1 VPRFVWVL
9 DPRFSILDPRCAI
22 RGCHGR
28 RLCHIIRR
36 KWQAVGPFG
45 FSQDEDFFVNADR
58 YLFTS
63 ESVSM
68 GHPDK
73 VADQISDAVL
83 DHCLA
88 ADPTSRVACETLVT
102 TDLVVVAGEITSR
115 ADLSPPAVERIA
127 RATVREIGYVDPRI
141 GFAADTCKVECHLHA
156 QSGDIAVGVDTGGA
170 GDQGMMFGFAC
181 NETDTL
187 MPLPI
192 YLAHRLVEEHARLRR
207 SGELPFVRPDA
218 KSQVTVE
225 YLADGTPYRIHT
237 VVLSTQHD
245 DSVVITRNGRSYF
258 SDEARTVLRDKLI
271 LPTLER
277 EKAKLVRGPIELVL
291 PGQSPR
297 DADPEAI
304 LCHINPTG
312 MFLEGGPHGD
322 CGLTGRKIIVDTYGG
337 RGRHGGG
344 AFSGKD
350 PTKVDRSAA
359 YMARYIA
366 KNIVAAGLAAQCE
379 VQLSYAIGYPDPLNI
394 WVSTFGTVA
403 GGLSDDQ
410 LVELIRG
417 HFKLTPRGIIETLD
431 LRRPIYRETARHGHF
446 GRTEANFTWE
456 RTDRALALRRAVGL
470 AAVA

>member
-1 VPRFVWVL
+1 V
-9 DPRFSILDPRCAI
+9 ST
-22 RGCHGR
+22 
-28 RLCHIIRR
+28 
-36 KWQAVGPFG
+36 
-45 FSQDEDFFVNADR
+45 DR

-102 TDLVVVAGEITSR
+102 TDLVVIAGEVTSQ
-115 ADLSPPAVERIA
+115 ADLKPATVEKIA
-127 RATVREIGYVDPRI
+127 RDMIREIGYVDPTI
-141 GFAADTCKVECHLHA
+141 GFAADTCKVHCHLHA
-156 QSGDIAVGVDTGGA
+156 QSQHIAMGVDTGGA

-181 NETDTL
+181 DETHTL

-192 YLAHRLVEEHARLRR
+192 YLAHRLVENHAKLRR
-207 SGELPFVRPDA
+207 DGGLKFVRPDA

-225 YLADGTPYRIHT
+225 YDADGTPHRIHT

-245 DSVVITRNGRSYF
+245 ESVVVTRNGQKYF
-258 SDEARTVLRDKLI
+258 SNDARQVIIDKLI
-271 LPTLER
+271 KPTLTAER
-277 EKAKLVRGPIELVL
+277 QDLLRGPLVMML
-291 PGQSPR
+291 PENP
-297 DADPEAI
+297 DAYVPANAI
-304 LCHINPTG
+304 KCYINPTG
-312 MFLEGGPHGD
+312 CFLEGGPHGD

-366 KNIVAAGLAAQCE
+366 KNIVAAKLARQCE
-379 VQLSYAIGYPDPLNI
+379 VQLSYAIGHPDPLNI
-394 WVSTFGTVA
+394 WVTTSGTVRE
-403 GGLSDDQ
+403 GLTDGD
-410 LVELIRG
+410 LVDLIRD
-417 HFKLTPRGIIETLD
+417 HFRLTPKGIIETLN
-431 LRRPIYRETARHGHF
+431 LRRPLYRETARHGHF
-446 GRTEANFTWE
+446 GRELPEFTWE
-456 RTDRALALRRAVGL
+456 KTDKAEALRKAAGKL
-470 AAVA
+470 AAAVA

>member
-1 VPRFVWVL
+1 M
-9 DPRFSILDPRCAI
+9 SSN
-22 RGCHGR
+22 H
-28 RLCHIIRR
+28 
-36 KWQAVGPFG
+36 
-45 FSQDEDFFVNADR
+45 

-73 VADQISDAVL
+73 VADQISDAIL

-88 ADPTSRVACETLVT
+88 ADAMSRVACETMVT
-102 TDLVVVAGEITSR
+102 TDLAIVSGEITTN
-115 ADLSPPAVERIA
+115 ADLSRAAVDGL
-127 RATVREIGYVDPRI
+127 VRKTIKGIGYTDPTI
-141 GFAADTCKVECHLHA
+141 GFAADTCQVNIHLHK
-156 QSGDIAVGVDTGGA
+156 QSGNIAQGVDTGGA

-181 NETDTL
+181 KETSTL

-192 YLAHRLVEEHARLRR
+192 YLAHRLMENHAKLRE
-207 SGELPFVRPDA
+207 SGELKFVRPDA

-225 YLADGTPYRIHT
+225 YDADGSPHRIHT

-245 DSVVITRNGRSYF
+245 ESVMSKKGNVEYF
-258 SDEARTVLRDKLI
+258 SDDARKVIIDKLI
-271 LPTLER
+271 LPTLKKEWPQLM
-277 EKAKLVRGPIELVL
+277 KGDLKMIL
-291 PGQSPR
+291 PGAQGGDLDEDCIR
-297 DADPEAI
+297 
-304 LCHINPTG
+304 CHINPTG
-312 MFLEGGPHGD
+312 CFLVGGPHGD

-366 KNIVAAGLAAQCE
+366 KNIVAADLADECE

-394 WVSTFGTVA
+394 WVNTNGRTKHGVT
-403 GGLSDDQ
+403 DDQ
-410 LVELIRG
+410 LVDLIRK
-417 HFKLTPRGIIETLD
+417 HFKLTPKGIIETLN

-446 GRTEANFTWE
+446 GRELPTFAWEKTDKADALRKEAGKP
-456 RTDRALALRRAVGL
+456 ALAHV
-470 AAVA
+470 